1 MKMKTPFK
9 NIQQVLR
16 LNRIVVLALIVM
28 AGLVCI
34 TSTFLVIKTH
44 KDSLNQ
50 AFVVSSDGAVIPLQ
64 LADER
69 ENLEVEAL
77 AHLEQFHSWFYGVE
91 ANSYEKNME
100 KALWLGNASVDAI
113 YRQKKADGF
122 YNRLLQYSLVQQVE
136 RIDSQIDMDQ
146 QPYAFQTRTLIRINR
161 GTVTDT
167 YELITTGKLITV
179 ARHFPHNPH
188 GLLIT
193 DFFENSLRKI
203 ESYETT
209 EE

>member
-1 MKMKTPFK
+1 MKIPFK

-16 LNRIVVLALIVM
+16 LNRLVVLSVVIVC
-28 AGLVCI
+28 GLVCI
-34 TSTFLVIKTH
+34 VSVMLVIKVH
-44 KDSLNQ
+44 RESLDK

-64 LADER
+64 LVSQR
-69 ENLEVEAL
+69 ENMEVEAL
-77 AHLEQFHSWFYGVE
+77 AHLEQFHHWFYGVE

-100 KALWLGNASVDAI
+100 KALWLGNGSVDAV

-122 YNRLLQYSLVQQVE
+122 YNRLLQYSLVQQVQAVHT
-136 RIDSQIDMDQ
+136 QINMTHE
-146 QPYAFQTRTLIRINR
+146 PYVFETRTVIRINR

-209 EE
+209 AE

>member
-1 MKMKTPFK
+1 MKTPFK

>member
-1 MKMKTPFK
+1 MKTPFK

-16 LNRIVVLALIVM
+16 LNRIVVLALIFM

-64 LADER
+64 LANER

-77 AHLEQFHSWFYGVE
+77 AHLEQFHNWFYGVE

-122 YNRLLQYSLVQQVE
+122 YSRLLQYSLVQQVE

-146 QPYAFQTRTLIRINR
+146 EPYAFQTRTLIRINR

>member
-1 MKMKTPFK
+1 MKTPFK
-9 NIQQVLR
+9 NIQQILR
-16 LNRIVVLALIVM
+16 LNRMVVLALIIM
-28 AGLVCI
+28 SGLVCV
-34 TSTFLVIKTH
+34 TSVILVIKVH
-44 KDSLNQ
+44 NESLSK
-50 AFVVSSDGAVIPLQ
+50 AFVVSSEGAVIPLQ

-91 ANSYEKNME
+91 ANSYERNME
-100 KALWLGNASVDAI
+100 KALWLGNASVDAV

-146 QPYAFQTRTLIRINR
+146 EPYAFQTRTLIRINR

-203 ESYETT
+203 ASYEAT

>member
-1 MKMKTPFK
+1 M
-9 NIQQVLR
+9 NIQLVLR
-16 LNRIVVLALIVM
+16 LNRFVVLAVIIM

-34 TSTFLVIKTH
+34 LSVMLVASMH
-44 KDSLNQ
+44 RESLDN
-50 AFVVSSDGAVIPLQ
+50 AFVVSSDGAVIPLERSK
-64 LADER
+64 ER

-77 AHLEQFHSWFYGVE
+77 AHLEQFHNWFYGVE
-91 ANSYEKNME
+91 ANSYENNME
-100 KALWLGNASVDAI
+100 KALRLGNASVAAV

-136 RIDSQIDMDQ
+136 RTDSQIDMTRE
-146 QPYAFQTRTLIRINR
+146 PYDFETRTVIRINR

-167 YELITTGKLITV
+167 YELVTTGKLIQV

-193 DFFENSLRKI
+193 DFFENSLRKM
-203 ESYETT
+203 ETYETT

>member
-1 MKMKTPFK
+1 MKSPFK
-9 NIQQVLR
+9 NIQQILR
-16 LNRIVVLALIVM
+16 LNRIVVLALIIM
-28 AGLVCI
+28 SGLVCI
-34 TSTFLVIKTH
+34 TSVILVIKIH
-44 KDSLNQ
+44 KEGLNK
-50 AFVVSSDGAVIPLQ
+50 AFVVSSDGAVIPLR
-64 LADER
+64 LANER

-122 YNRLLQYSLVQQVE
+122 YNRLLQYSLVQKVE
-136 RIDSQIDMDQ
+136 HIDSQIDMDHE
-146 QPYAFQTRTLIRINR
+146 PYAFQTRTLIRINR

-167 YELITTGKLITV
+167 YELVTTGKLITV

>member
-1 MKMKTPFK
+1 MKTPFK

-16 LNRIVVLALIVM
+16 LNRFVVLALIIM
-28 AGLVCI
+28 TGLVCI
-34 TSTFLVIKTH
+34 ISV
-44 KDSLNQ
+44 SLIAKVYKESMDK
-50 AFVVSSDGAVIPLQ
+50 AFMVSSNGEVIPLQ
-64 LADER
+64 LASQR
-69 ENLEVEAL
+69 ENLEVESL
-77 AHLEQFHSWFYGVE
+77 AHLEQFHNWFYGVE

-100 KALWLGNASVDAI
+100 KALWLGNTSVDAV

-136 RIDSQIDMDQ
+136 RIESQIDMDKE
-146 QPYAFQTRTLIRINR
+146 PYAFQTRTVIRINR

-167 YELITTGKLITV
+167 YELITTGKLISV
-179 ARHFPHNPH
+179 ERHFPHNPH

-203 ESYETT
+203 EDYETT

>member
-1 MKMKTPFK
+1 M
-9 NIQQVLR
+9 
-16 LNRIVVLALIVM
+16 ALIIM

-34 TSTFLVIKTH
+34 ISVTMVIKIHRQTL
-44 KDSLNQ
+44 DN
-50 AFVVSSDGAVIPLQ
+50 AFVVSSEGAVIPLQ
-64 LADER
+64 LASQR

-77 AHLEQFHSWFYGVE
+77 AHLEQFHSWFYGVG

-100 KALWLGNASVDAI
+100 KALWLGNASVDAV

-122 YNRLLQYSLVQQVE
+122 YNRLLQYSLVQNVE
-136 RIDSQIDMDQ
+136 RIDSKIDMTKE
-146 QPYAFQTRTLIRINR
+146 PYAFQTRTVIRIDR

-167 YELITTGKLITV
+167 YELVTTGKLIPV
-179 ARHFPHNPH
+179 ARNFPHNPH

-203 ESYETT
+203 EDHETT
-209 EE
+209 KE

>member
-1 MKMKTPFK
+1 MKTPFK
-9 NIQQVLR
+9 NIQQILR
-16 LNRIVVLALIVM
+16 LNRIVVLASIVM

-34 TSTFLVIKTH
+34 TSVILVVKVH
-44 KDSLNQ
+44 KDSMNQ

-64 LADER
+64 LTNER

-77 AHLEQFHSWFYGVE
+77 AHLEQFHNWFYGVE

-146 QPYAFQTRTLIRINR
+146 EPYAFQTQTLININR

-203 ESYETT
+203 ASYETT
-209 EE
+209 EK

>member
-1 MKMKTPFK
+1 MKTPFK
-9 NIQQVLR
+9 NIEQILR
-16 LNRIVVLALIVM
+16 LNRIVVMALIIM
-28 AGLVCI
+28 SGLVCI
-34 TSTFLVIKTH
+34 TSVILVTKVH
-44 KDSLNQ
+44 NESLSK
-50 AFVVSSDGAVIPLQ
+50 AFVVRSDGAVIPLQ
-64 LADER
+64 LSDQR

-113 YRQKKADGF
+113 YRQKKANGF

-146 QPYAFQTRTLIRINR
+146 EPYPFQTRTIIQINR

-167 YELITTGKLITV
+167 YELTTTGKLITV

-209 EE
+209 KE

>member
-1 MKMKTPFK
+1 MKTPFK

-16 LNRIVVLALIVM
+16 LNRFVALALIIM
-28 AGLVCI
+28 TGLVCI
-34 TSTFLVIKTH
+34 FSVTLVVKIH
-44 KDSLNQ
+44 KESMDK
-50 AFVVSSDGAVIPLQ
+50 AFIVSSSGAVIPLQ
-64 LADER
+64 LASQR

-77 AHLEQFHSWFYGVE
+77 AHLEQFHNWFYGVE

-100 KALWLGNASVDAI
+100 KALWLGNASVDAV

-136 RIDSQIDMDQ
+136 RIDSQIDMTQ
-146 QPYAFQTRTLIRINR
+146 EPYAFQTRTVIRINR
-161 GTVTDT
+161 GVVTDT
-167 YELITTGKLITV
+167 YELITTGKLIPV
-179 ARHFPHNPH
+179 ARNFPHNPH

-203 ESYETT
+203 EDYETT

>member
-1 MKMKTPFK
+1 MKTPFK

-16 LNRIVVLALIVM
+16 LNRFVVLALIIM
-28 AGLVCI
+28 TGLVCI
-34 TSTFLVIKTH
+34 ISVTLVIKIH
-44 KDSLNQ
+44 KESMDK
-50 AFVVSSDGAVIPLQ
+50 AFVVSPNGAVIPLQ
-64 LADER
+64 LASQR

-77 AHLEQFHSWFYGVE
+77 SHLEQFHNWFYGVE

-100 KALWLGNASVDAI
+100 KALWLGNTSVDAV

-136 RIDSQIDMDQ
+136 RIDSQIDITQ
-146 QPYAFQTRTLIRINR
+146 EPYAFQTRTVIRINR
-161 GTVTDT
+161 GAVTDT
-167 YELITTGKLITV
+167 YELITTGKLIQV

-203 ESYETT
+203 EDYETT

>member
-1 MKMKTPFK
+1 MKTPFK
-9 NIQQVLR
+9 NIQQLLR
-16 LNRIVVLALIVM
+16 LNRFVVLAAIIM

-34 TSTFLVIKTH
+34 ISVTLVVKIHRECLDK
-44 KDSLNQ
+44 
-50 AFVVSSDGAVIPLQ
+50 AFVVSTEGAVIPLQ
-64 LADER
+64 LASQR

-77 AHLEQFHSWFYGVE
+77 THLEQFHNWFYGVE

-100 KALWLGNASVDAI
+100 KALWLGNASVDAF
-113 YRQKKADGF
+113 YRQKKADGL

-146 QPYAFQTRTLIRINR
+146 EPYAFETRTVIRINR
-161 GTVTDT
+161 GAVTDT
-167 YELITTGKLITV
+167 YELVTTGKLIQV

-193 DFFENSLRKI
+193 DFFENSLRKM
-203 ESYETT
+203 ENYETT

>member
-1 MKMKTPFK
+1 MKSPFK
-9 NIQQVLR
+9 NIQQILR
-16 LNRIVVLALIVM
+16 LNRIVVLALIIM
-28 AGLVCI
+28 SGLVCI
-34 TSTFLVIKTH
+34 TSVILVVKVH
-44 KDSLNQ
+44 KEGLNK

-64 LADER
+64 WSDQR

-122 YNRLLQYSLVQQVE
+122 YNRLLQYSLVQKVE
-136 RIDSQIDMDQ
+136 HIDSQIDMDHE
-146 QPYAFQTRTLIRINR
+146 PYAFQTRTLIRINR

-167 YELITTGKLITV
+167 YELVTTGKLITV

>member
-1 MKMKTPFK
+1 MKTPFK
-9 NIQQVLR
+9 NIQQVLQ
-16 LNRIVVLALIVM
+16 LNRFVVLALVIM
-28 AGLVCI
+28 TGLVCI
-34 TSTFLVIKTH
+34 ISVTLVVKIHRESQEK
-44 KDSLNQ
+44 
-50 AFVVSSDGAVIPLQ
+50 AFVVSSSGTVIPLQ
-64 LADER
+64 LTSQR
-69 ENLEVEAL
+69 ESLEVEAL
-77 AHLEQFHSWFYGVE
+77 AHLEQFHNWFYGVE

-100 KALWLGNASVDAI
+100 KALWLGNASVDAV

-136 RIDSQIDMDQ
+136 RIESQIDMTQ
-146 QPYAFQTRTLIRINR
+146 EPYAFQTRTVIRINR
-161 GTVTDT
+161 VAVTDT
-167 YELITTGKLITV
+167 YELVTTGKLIQV

-203 ESYETT
+203 EDYETT

>member
-1 MKMKTPFK
+1 MKTPFK

-16 LNRIVVLALIVM
+16 LNRYVVLAVIIM

-34 TSTFLVIKTH
+34 ISVTMVINIHRQTL
-44 KDSLNQ
+44 DN
-50 AFVVSSDGAVIPLQ
+50 AFVVSSEGAVIPLQ
-64 LADER
+64 LTTQR

-77 AHLEQFHSWFYGVE
+77 AHLEQFHTWFYGVE

-100 KALWLGNASVDAI
+100 KALRLGNASVDAV

-136 RIDSQIDMDQ
+136 RIDSQIDMTQ
-146 QPYAFQTRTLIRINR
+146 EPYAFKTRIVIRINR
-161 GTVTDT
+161 GSVTDT
-167 YELITTGKLITV
+167 YELVTTGKLIQV
-179 ARHFPHNPH
+179 ARHFPQNPH

-203 ESYETT
+203 EDYEKAA
-209 EE
+209 E

>member
-1 MKMKTPFK
+1 MRTPFM
-9 NIQQVLR
+9 NIQLVLR
-16 LNRIVVLALIVM
+16 LNRFVVLAVIIM

-34 TSTFLVIKTH
+34 LSVMLVASMH
-44 KDSLNQ
+44 RESLDN
-50 AFVVSSDGAVIPLQ
+50 AFVVSSDGAVIPLERSK
-64 LADER
+64 ER

-77 AHLEQFHSWFYGVE
+77 AHLEQFHNWFYGVE
-91 ANSYEKNME
+91 ANSYENNME
-100 KALWLGNASVDAI
+100 KALRLGNASVAAV

-136 RIDSQIDMDQ
+136 RTDSQIDMTRE
-146 QPYAFQTRTLIRINR
+146 PYDFETRTVIRINR

-167 YELITTGKLITV
+167 YELVTTGKLIQV

-193 DFFENSLRKI
+193 DFFENSLRKM
-203 ESYETT
+203 ETYETT

>member
-1 MKMKTPFK
+1 MKTPFK
-9 NIQQVLR
+9 NIQQILR
-16 LNRIVVLALIVM
+16 LNRIVVMALIIM

-34 TSTFLVIKTH
+34 ISVTMVIKIHRQTL
-44 KDSLNQ
+44 DN
-50 AFVVSSDGAVIPLQ
+50 AFVVSSEGAVIPLQ
-64 LADER
+64 LASQR

-77 AHLEQFHSWFYGVE
+77 AHLEQFHSWFYGVG

-100 KALWLGNASVDAI
+100 KALWLGNASVDAV

-122 YNRLLQYSLVQQVE
+122 YNRLLQYSLVQNVE
-136 RIDSQIDMDQ
+136 RIDSKIDMTKE
-146 QPYAFQTRTLIRINR
+146 PYAFQTRTVIRIDR

-167 YELITTGKLITV
+167 YELVTTGKLIPV
-179 ARHFPHNPH
+179 ARNFPHNPH

-203 ESYETT
+203 EDHETT
-209 EE
+209 KE

>member
-1 MKMKTPFK
+1 MKTPFK
-9 NIQQVLR
+9 NIQQALR
-16 LNRIVVLALIVM
+16 LNRFVVLALIIM
-28 AGLVCI
+28 TGLVCI
-34 TSTFLVIKTH
+34 ISVTLVVKIHRQTL
-44 KDSLNQ
+44 DS
-50 AFVVSSDGAVIPLQ
+50 AFVVSSEGNVIPLK
-64 LADER
+64 LAAQR

-77 AHLEQFHSWFYGVE
+77 AHLEQFHNWFYGVE

-100 KALWLGNASVDAI
+100 KALWLGNASVDAV

-136 RIDSQIDMDQ
+136 RIDSQIDMTKE
-146 QPYAFQTRTLIRINR
+146 PYAFQTRTMIRINR

-167 YELITTGKLITV
+167 YELITSGHLIRV
-179 ARHFPHNPH
+179 ERNFPHNPH

-203 ESYETT
+203 EDYETAK
-209 EE
+209 E

>member
-1 MKMKTPFK
+1 MKTPFK
-9 NIQQVLR
+9 NIQQVLQ
-16 LNRIVVLALIVM
+16 LNRFVVLALIIM
-28 AGLVCI
+28 TGLVCI
-34 TSTFLVIKTH
+34 ISVTLVVKVQ
-44 KDSLNQ
+44 KESMDN
-50 AFVVSSDGAVIPLQ
+50 AFVVSSNGEVIPLQ
-64 LADER
+64 RASQR

-77 AHLEQFHSWFYGVE
+77 AHLEQFHNWFYGVE

-100 KALWLGNASVDAI
+100 KALWLGNASVDAV

-122 YNRLLQYSLVQQVE
+122 YNRLLQYSLIQQVE
-136 RIDSQIDMDQ
+136 SIDSQIDMTQ
-146 QPYAFQTRTLIRINR
+146 EPYAFRTRTVIRINR
-161 GTVTDT
+161 GSVTDT
-167 YELITTGKLITV
+167 YELITSGKLIQV

-203 ESYETT
+203 EDYETT

>member
-1 MKMKTPFK
+1 MKTPFK

-16 LNRIVVLALIVM
+16 LNRFVVLALIIM
-28 AGLVCI
+28 TGLVCI
-34 TSTFLVIKTH
+34 ISVALVVKIHRQTL
-44 KDSLNQ
+44 DN
-50 AFVVSSDGAVIPLQ
+50 AFVVSAEGTVIPIQ
-64 LADER
+64 LATQR

-100 KALWLGNASVDAI
+100 KALWLGNASVDAV

-146 QPYAFQTRTLIRINR
+146 EPYSFQTRTVIQINR
-161 GTVTDT
+161 GAVTDT
-167 YELITTGKLITV
+167 YELITTGKLIQV

-203 ESYETT
+203 EANEKAA
-209 EE
+209 E